1 MQSLGHTS
9 TLSKLGIAARPTLLF
24 VAAYAFNISPHE
36 AIHALT
42 SYALGFSSTLF
53 QMWVD
58 PRAATA
64 TPGQLALIAAVGPVF
79 SLMVGISSWLLFKPR
94 KEKPSG
100 LFFLM
105 MALVGI
111 YSFLGP
117 LAGSAFGGDFHAAL
131 NFMAVPLGFEYGLS
145 AIGLILLAIFMFYMG
160 LQLSWWAP
168 ASYGRFAN
176 VACVVL
182 APWLLGVI
190 LILVLY
196 APLPRFLAG
205 SVVSGSAF
213 WFLAVIGAAVGFRKV
228 PLDRSIPSLT
238 WPDLIILASAVVMVR
253 ILARGIPLL
262 H

>member
-1 MQSLGHTS
+1 MRRPDDTS
-9 TLSKLGIAARPTLLF
+9 ALSKLGTAARPTLLF

-79 SLMVGISSWLLFKPR
+79 SLMVGIGSWLLFKPR

-117 LAGSAFGGDFHAAL
+117 LAGAAFGGDFHTAL
-131 NFMAVPLGFEYGLS
+131 DFMAAPLWVEYGLS
-145 AIGLILLAIFMFYMG
+145 ATGLILLAIFMFYMG

-168 ASYGRFAN
+168 VGYGRLAN
-176 VACVVL
+176 VACIAL
-182 APWLLGVI
+182 APWLLGVV
-190 LILVLY
+190 LILLY

-205 SVVSGSAF
+205 SVISGSAF
-213 WFLAVIGAAVGFRKV
+213 WFFALIGAAVGFRKV
-228 PLDRSIPSLT
+228 PQERSIPSLT
-238 WPDLIILASAVVMVR
+238 WPDLIILASAVAMVR
-253 ILARGIPLL
+253 ILARGIPLI